1 MAIRMTGLV
10 SGMDTESLVKELM
23 NAERLKSTKV
33 QNNITKLEWTQEKW
47 KDLNTKIYSFY
58 TGVLSKAR
66 LSSSYLTKK
75 ATSSNTS
82 KLDVTAQYTAPTGT
96 HKVKVEAMASA
107 QYVTGAKVEI
117 TAATKLT
124 DIGFSEGDEIN
135 ITVGGIKAEP
145 FKITD
150 KSTVADFIKS
160 LKDAGLNANFD
171 STHKRIFISSKETGL
186 DNAFTIEANTVNA
199 NTENANT
206 ENGGVNLAGLGLNEI
221 IKNEDGILV
230 ESGNA
235 KMSLVHASDAK
246 FTYNGREFTSSSN
259 NISVNGLNFTIKGI
273 TAADEELSITI
284 NNDTQA
290 VYDMIKG
297 FVTSYNELLKEMN
310 EAYYADHARGYD
322 PLTDEEKEAMTDEQV
337 EKWEK
342 KIKDSLLRRD
352 NSLYSVI
359 NALKTSMGQRVNV
372 NGKNYS
378 LTSFGITSPDYTEKG
393 LLHINGDSE
402 STLVGLKDNE
412 LMEALTE
419 DPETVMQVFTELA
432 GNLYN
437 TMTDQ
442 MKSTS
447 LSSALTFYNDK
458 QMKNTLDDYKDELS
472 RLEERLSKVEERYYK
487 QFAAM
492 ERALSQ
498 ANSQSSSILS
508 LLGMNT
514 GQ

>member
-1 MAIRMTGLV
+1 
-10 SGMDTESLVKELM
+10 
-23 NAERLKSTKV
+23 
-33 QNNITKLEWTQEKW
+33 
-47 KDLNTKIYSFY
+47 
-58 TGVLSKAR
+58 
-66 LSSSYLTKK
+66 
-75 ATSSNTS
+75 
-82 KLDVTAQYTAPTGT
+82 
-96 HKVKVEAMASA
+96 
-107 QYVTGAKVEI
+107 
-117 TAATKLT
+117 
-124 DIGFSEGDEIN
+124 
-135 ITVGGIKAEP
+135 
-145 FKITD
+145 
-150 KSTVADFIKS
+150 
-160 LKDAGLNANFD
+160 
-171 STHKRIFISSKETGL
+171 
-186 DNAFTIEANTVNA
+186 
-199 NTENANT
+199 
-206 ENGGVNLAGLGLNEI
+206 
-221 IKNEDGILV
+221 
-230 ESGNA
+230 
-235 KMSLVHASDAK
+235 
-246 FTYNGREFTSSSN
+246 SSSN
-259 NISVNGLNFTIKGI
+259 NISVNGLNFTIKG
-273 TAADEELSITI
+273 TTVGDEELSITI

-352 NSLYSVI
+352 SNLYSVI